1 MAEARTRSQTVTDDL
16 RELIVQGE
24 LQPGEH
30 VNEQPVAERLGVS
43 RTPVRAALSILASE
57 GFLTY
62 HPNRGYFVRRFDL
75 SEIMDAYEVR
85 AALEALA
92 ARRAAER
99 GLTEQDEAV
108 IRTALA
114 EGDRI
119 LAKNVFTPE
128 DLLPYRQMNMAVHG
142 TVLRAA
148 KCAHLEQAIGA
159 AQNIPL
165 VSDRIILWQDLPI
178 LRRSHDDH
186 HRVFDAIM
194 HRSGSRAEA
203 LMREHVYF
211 AGLNVQKHLRQH
223 CGHVEIIQ
231 PQAWRDV
238 LV

>member
-1 MAEARTRSQTVTDDL
+1 MSETRTRSQTVTDDL

-24 LQPGEH
+24 LKPGEH
-30 VNEQPVAERLGVS
+30 VNEQPIAERLGVS
-43 RTPVRAALSILASE
+43 RTPVRAALNILASE

-99 GLTEQDEAV
+99 GLTEQDEALL
-108 IRTALA
+108 RASLA

-119 LAKNVFTPE
+119 LAKSVFTPE

-142 TVLRAA
+142 TVMRAA
-148 KCAHLEQAIGA
+148 KCGSLDQAISA
-159 AQNIPL
+159 ALAIPL
-165 VSDRIILWQDLPI
+165 VSDRIILWQDLTI

-186 HRVFDAIM
+186 HRVFDAIL

-203 LMREHVYF
+203 LMQEHVYF
-211 AGLNVQKHLRQH
+211 AGLNLQKHLRRY
-223 CGHVEIIQ
+223 CGHVDIIQ
-231 PQAWRDV
+231 PAAWRDV